1 MGHPWENQATSIT
14 SYIYKAI
21 IKPCNYDNDI
31 LYRILIVYYV
41 VNKYVKHIVP
51 WHSKICLW

>member
-1 MGHPWENQATSIT
+1 MGHPWEKSSYKNIT

-21 IKPCNYDNDI
+21 IKPCNYDNNI

-51 WHSKICLW
+51 